1 MNRIFFAAIVSLIMS
16 AASSSAAPAGAAAS
30 AGLVPAGTLRASFI
44 ATNPV
49 QGIIDAKT
57 GEVKG
62 PATDL
67 TRELAHRLGVPFKV
81 TPANGVQG
89 VLQAVKNGEA
99 DIGFLAFD
107 PGRAAEVD
115 YSQTYSLAQN
125 TFMVLDASP
134 LKSVAEIDRP
144 GMRIGVT
151 EGDTGDLYLTRT
163 LKNAAFNRNKG
174 GDMDLAL
181 KMLRAGEIHAYG
193 TNRQRLYELMQNNPG
208 LRLLPDN
215 FYGVPQAIIVKKGNK
230 PLLELIDPML
240 DEARSSGLIAAS
252 ISRVG
257 LVGVDVA
264 PARTK

>member
-1 MNRIFFAAIVSLIMS
+1 MTRFVFAAILSLIMS
-16 AASSSAAPAGAAAS
+16 TDLSTAAPAG
-30 AGLVPAGTLRASFI
+30 LLPTENLRATFI

-57 GEVKG
+57 GAVKG
-62 PATDL
+62 PATEL
-67 TRELAHRLGVPFKV
+67 TRELARRLGVAFKV

-89 VLQAVKNGEA
+89 VLASVKNGEA

-115 YSQTYSLAQN
+115 YSQIYSLAQN
-125 TFMVLDASP
+125 TYMVLDTSP
-134 LKSVAEIDRP
+134 LRSVADIDGP
-144 GMRIGVT
+144 GIRLGVT

-163 LKNAAFNRNKG
+163 LKHVAFKRNKG
-174 GDMDLAL
+174 GDMELAL
-181 KMLRAGEIHAYG
+181 KMLRAGEIEAYG
-193 TNRQRLYELMQNNPG
+193 TNRQRLYELMQSNRG

-230 PLLELIDPML
+230 ALLEAVEPML
-240 DEARSSGLIAAS
+240 DSARSSGLIAAS
-252 ISRVG
+252 IKSAG

-264 PARTK
+264 PPQQNK

>member
-1 MNRIFFAAIVSLIMS
+1 MKRIVFAAMLSLIMS
-16 AASSSAAPAGAAAS
+16 APSSSAAPAG
-30 AGLVPAGTLRASFI
+30 LLPTGTLRAAFI

-57 GEVKG
+57 GAVKG
-62 PATDL
+62 PASDL
-67 TRELAHRLGVPFKV
+67 TKELARVLSVPFKV

-89 VLQAVKNGEA
+89 VLQAVKNGDA

-115 YSQTYSLAQN
+115 YSQIYSLAQN
-125 TFMVLDASP
+125 TYMVLDASP
-134 LKSVAEIDRP
+134 LKSVGDIDRP
-144 GMRIGVT
+144 GTRLGVT

-163 LKNAAFNRNKG
+163 LKNVTFKRNKG

-181 KMLRAGEIHAYG
+181 RLLRAGEIDAYG
-193 TNRQRLYELMQNNPG
+193 TNRQRLYELMQTNSG

-215 FYGVPQAIIVKKGNK
+215 FYGVPQAIIVKKGNRA
-230 PLLELIDPML
+230 LLEVVEPML
-240 DEARSSGLIAAS
+240 EAARISGLIAAS
-252 ISRVG
+252 IRNAG

-264 PARTK
+264 PPGTRK